1 MVSEV
6 KANKIS
12 PATGTA
18 LTLGDSGDTFT
29 VPSGA
34 TIVNSGTATGFG
46 GNVVQTVYD
55 SSTQQHAV
63 ATGTN
68 NIPLDDTVPLIGEGD
83 QYMNV
88 SITPQSASNILVV
101 QHQGYYSDDDAG
113 GAIVAIFAGSTC
125 VGATQYEHPTGS
137 LHSGGDV
144 DPLSVTAIF
153 AAGTTSALA
162 ITIRGSAYQA
172 SATLNFN
179 GDKNGSRRFGATP
192 KSSLIVTE
200 YTP

>member
-12 PATGTA
+12 PATGTD

-29 VPSGA
+29 LPSGA

-46 GNVVQTVYD
+46 GNVVQMVYD

-63 ATGTN
+63 ATGTD
-68 NIPLDDTVPLIGEGD
+68 NIPFDDTVPLIGEGN

-101 QHQGYYSDDDAG
+101 QHVGCYSDSMSG
-113 GAIVAIFAGSTC
+113 GPIVAIFAGSTC
-125 VGATQYEHPTGS
+125 VGVSQYQHPTGS
-137 LHSGGDV
+137 LHSGTDV
-144 DPLSVTAIF
+144 DPLPATAIF
-153 AAGTTSALA
+153 VAGTTSALA
-162 ITIRGSAYQA
+162 ITIRAGSHQDA
-172 SATLNFN
+172 ATLSFN
-179 GDKNGSRRFGATP
+179 GKAGVRRYGATP

>member
-12 PATGTA
+12 PASGTA
-18 LTLGDSGDTFT
+18 ITLGDSGDTFT

-63 ATGTN
+63 ATGTD
-68 NIPLDDTVPLIGEGD
+68 NIPFDDTVPEIGEGN

-101 QHQGYYSDDDAG
+101 QHQGWYSDSLSG
-113 GAIVAIFAGSTC
+113 GAMIAIFAGNTC
-125 VGATQYEHPTGS
+125 VGAAQYEHPTGS
-137 LHSGGDV
+137 LHSGGDI
-144 DPLSVTAIF
+144 LSLPVTAIF

-162 ITIRGSAYQA
+162 ITIRAGSHQDAG
-172 SATLNFN
+172 TLSFN
-179 GDKNGSRRFGATP
+179 GVAGVRRYGATP